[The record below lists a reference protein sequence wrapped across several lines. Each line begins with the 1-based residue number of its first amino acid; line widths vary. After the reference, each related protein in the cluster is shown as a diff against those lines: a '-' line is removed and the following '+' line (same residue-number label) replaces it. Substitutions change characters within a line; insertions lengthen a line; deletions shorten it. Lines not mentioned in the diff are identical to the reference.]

1 MRNYVIVTDSS
12 SDLDKELREKYDIDY
27 IPMHMMLEGKDYPA
41 DLDWG
46 DFSVK
51 EFYGIL
57 KDGKRFLTAQIN
69 VAEYTEAFEKYIL
82 AGYDVLSISCSSALS
97 ASVKESYAVRDALM
111 AKYPEAKIVC
121 IDSLNACSGL
131 GMMCIRASEMRA
143 EGKSIDEAAAWLE
156 ANKLRMNQECSVDS
170 LVYFKRAGRVSA
182 ATAFFG
188 GLLNIKPII
197 ISSKEGHNLA
207 VEKVKGRANAINRLA
222 DRIAER
228 YVSEPFG
235 QLFVSHAD
243 CEEDMKKLK
252 EAILERIPDKDIP
265 VHEGFIGPIIGATAG
280 PGTVAAFF
288 WGKEVTD

>member
-1 MRNYVIVTDSS
+1 MRNYVIVTDSC
-12 SDLDKELREKYDIDY
+12 SDLDKELREKYAIDY

-46 DFSVK
+46 DFSAE
-51 EFYGIL
+51 EFYKIL

-82 AGYDVLSISCSSALS
+82 DGYDVLSISCSSALS
-97 ASVKESYAVRDALM
+97 ASVKESYVVRDALM

-121 IDSLNACSGL
+121 IDSLNACLGL

-143 EGKSIDEAAAWLE
+143 EGKSIDEVAAWIE
-156 ANKLRMNQECSVDS
+156 ENKLRMNQECSVDS

-243 CEEDMKKLK
+243 CKEDMNKLK
-252 EAILERIPDKDIP
+252 EAILARIPDKDIP
-265 VHEGFIGPIIGATAG
+265 VHEGYIGPIIGATAG

>member
-1 MRNYVIVTDSS
+1 MRNYVIVTDSC
-12 SDLDKELREKYDIDY
+12 SDLDKGLREKYSIDY
-27 IPMHMMLEGKDYPA
+27 IPMHMMLDGNEYAA

-46 DFSVK
+46 DFSFK
-51 EFYGIL
+51 EFYDIL
-57 KDGKRFLTAQIN
+57 REGKRFTTAQIN
-69 VAEYTEAFEKYIL
+69 VAEYTAAFEKYIND
-82 AGYDVLSISCSSALS
+82 GFDILSISCSSALS

-121 IDSLNACSGL
+121 IDSLNACFGL
-131 GMMCIRASEMRA
+131 GMLCIRASEMRA
-143 EGKSIDEAAAWLE
+143 EGKTIDEVAAWIE
-156 ANKLRMNQECSVDS
+156 ENKLRMNQECTVDS

-207 VEKVKGRANAINRLA
+207 VEKVKGRAAAISRLA

-228 YVSEPFG
+228 YVSEPYG

-243 CEEDMKKLK
+243 SEADMKKLK
-252 EAILERIPDKDIP
+252 DEILARIPDKDIP
-265 VHEGFIGPIIGATAG
+265 VYEGYIGPIIGATAG
-280 PGTVAAFF
+280 PGTIAAFF
-288 WGKEVTD
+288 WGKEVTE

>member
-12 SDLDKELREKYDIDY
+12 SDLDKELRERYGIDY

-143 EGKSIDEAAAWLE
+143 EGKSIDEVAAWIE
-156 ANKLRMNQECSVDS
+156 TNKLRMNQECSVDS

-188 GLLNIKPII
+188 GLLNVKPII

-252 EAILERIPDKDIP
+252 EAILERIPDKNIP

>member
-1 MRNYVIVTDSS
+1 MRNYVIVTDSC
-12 SDLDKELREKYDIDY
+12 SDLDKELRERYNIDY
-27 IPMHMMLEGKDYPA
+27 IPMHMTLEGKDYSA

-51 EFYGIL
+51 EFYSIL

-121 IDSLNACSGL
+121 IDSLNACLGL

-143 EGKSIDEAAAWLE
+143 EGKSIDEVAAWIE
-156 ANKLRMNQECSVDS
+156 ENKLRMNQECSVDS

-243 CEEDMKKLK
+243 CKEDMNKLK
-252 EAILERIPDKDIP
+252 EAILARIPDKDIP
-265 VHEGFIGPIIGATAG
+265 VHEGYIGPIIGATAG